1 MSAAAKKDG
10 DKEGGR
16 WQSGMNK
23 GNCTCTK
30 TKCLKLYCECFSGG
44 KYCNDDCV
52 CAGCH
57 NSLEHDVEGGARY
70 EAMSYILFRKPDAFD
85 EETRK
90 RVTPKDPKTRDGG
103 KKSGDKIP
111 SSAGKTKGKAGRPK
125 KNANQARIELAASKH
140 EAIEFSADEYPQLAV
155 DEQRDYSELA
165 GAFTK
170 PLFEEP
176 SRPLEIAYSQQKKM
190 DYEKKIAEQKK
201 VDMAKECQQLRE
213 KLQEKKLALS
223 LANDEIK
230 ECNKKLG
237 AWTRKVFDLELEE
250 SCEWNTNYQKV
261 SAFKQQHGKIPSRKS
276 QDIEEKSLSVW
287 LDSVR
292 HEKSVGDDQEKS
304 NATKRSIDDY
314 PHRLQSLEVLGVK
327 MGRRKDDTFESM
339 LHKLVEYKEEHG
351 TLRFPSD
358 DLCERSKD
366 LELQALQKWVK
377 VQVSNFRSRKISPDE
392 IRQLRDIGFSFEKW
406 CLSKPKRTAKKR
418 GPTKEDDAPE
428 STDVTENEN
437 MV

>member
-10 DKEGGR
+10 EKEGGR
-16 WQSGMNK
+16 WQGGMDK

-30 TKCLKLYCECFSGG
+30 TKCLKLYCECFSRG

-52 CAGCH
+52 CASCH
-57 NSLEHDVEGGARY
+57 NSLEHDTEGGARY

-90 RVTPKDPKTRDGG
+90 RVTPKDPKTRE
-103 KKSGDKIP
+103 KKSSDKIP
-111 SSAGKTKGKAGRPK
+111 TSAGKTKGKAGRPK

-140 EAIEFSADEYPQLAV
+140 EAIEFSTDEYPQLAV

-201 VDMAKECQQLRE
+201 ADMAKECQQLRE

-250 SCEWNTNYQKV
+250 PCEWNTNYEKI
-261 SAFKQQHGKIPSRKS
+261 SAFKQQHGKIPSKKS
-276 QDIEEKSLSVW
+276 QEKEEKSLSLW
-287 LDSVR
+287 LDNIR
-292 HEKSVGDDQEKS
+292 HEKTVGDEDQKKS
-304 NATKRSIDDY
+304 NAAKRVIDDY
-314 PHRLQSLEVLGVK
+314 PHRLQSLELLGVK

-339 LHKLVEYKEEHG
+339 LHRLVEYKEEHG

-358 DLCERSKD
+358 DLCEKSKD

-377 VQVSNFRSRKISPDE
+377 VQVANFRSRRISPDE
-392 IRQLRDIGFSFEKW
+392 IRQLKDIGFSFEKW

-418 GPTKEDDAPE
+418 VSTKVDEAPE
-428 STDVTENEN
+428 STEVTENEN

>member
-16 WQSGMNK
+16 WLGGMNK

-52 CAGCH
+52 CASCH
-57 NSLEHDVEGGARY
+57 NSLEHDMEGGARY

-90 RVTPKDPKTRDGG
+90 RLIPKDPKTKVGG
-103 KKSGDKIP
+103 KKLDDKIP

-125 KNANQARIELAASKH
+125 KNANQARIKLAASRH
-140 EAIEFSADEYPQLAV
+140 EAIEFFADEYPQLAI

-176 SRPLEIAYSQQKKM
+176 SRPLEIAYSQQKKL

-201 VDMAKECQQLRE
+201 VDMAKECQQFRE

-223 LANDEIK
+223 LANDEVK

-250 SCEWNTNYQKV
+250 SCEWNKNYQKL
-261 SAFKQQHGKIPSRKS
+261 SAFKQQYGKIPSRKS
-276 QDIEEKSLSVW
+276 QDEEEKSLSVW

-292 HEKSVGDDQEKS
+292 HEKNVGDDDQKKS
-304 NATKRSIDDY
+304 NATKRSIDDH

-327 MGRRKDDTFESM
+327 MGRRKDNSFETM
-339 LHKLVEYKEEHG
+339 LQKLLEYKEEHG

-358 DLCERSKD
+358 DLCEKSKD

-377 VQVSNFRSRKISPDE
+377 VQVLNFRSRKTNPDE
-392 IRQLRDIGFSFEKW
+392 IRKLRDIGFSFEKW

-418 GPTKEDDAPE
+418 GPSKQDETPE
-428 STDVTENEN
+428 STDVTEN
-437 MV
+437 MVV